1 MSEARLVNLEDRGV
15 LAVAGE
21 DRVAFLQGL
30 VSNDVERVTPAQAVY
45 AAFLTPQGKFLFDFI
60 IVDDGERLLLDCEA
74 ARLADFAKRL
84 RIYKLRSKAV
94 LSDVS
99 ESFRVFAVHG
109 DGALATLGLNG
120 GAAPGASVPCLG
132 GLAITDPRL
141 AALGA
146 RLLLPVDV
154 DPSSLGLAPG
164 RLEDYHRRRIQLGVP
179 DGSRDMEV
187 DKTVLLEAGFDE
199 LNGVDWK
206 KGCYMGQELTAR
218 TKYRGLVK
226 RRLMPITTDGPL
238 PLPGTRITLDGRDAG
253 EIRSTQGDVAMA
265 MVRLNMLEQTAEGA
279 AVLTAGEV
287 TVTPQ
292 KPDWAAF

>member
-15 LAVAGE
+15 LAVSGE
-21 DRVAFLQGL
+21 DRIAFLQGL
-30 VSNDVERVTPAQAVY
+30 VSNDVERVTPKHAVY

-60 IVDDGERLLLDCEA
+60 VVDDGERLLLDCEA

-84 RIYKLRSKAV
+84 RIYKLRSKIELA
-94 LSDVS
+94 DVS
-99 ESFRVFAVHG
+99 ESFRVFAVYG
-109 DGALATLGLNG
+109 DGALAVLGLAS
-120 GAAPGASVPCLG
+120 GAAGASEPCLG
-132 GLAITDPRL
+132 GLVIIDPRL

-146 RLLLPVDV
+146 RLILPVNA

-164 RLEDYHRRRIQLGVP
+164 TFGDYDRRRIQLGIP

-226 RRLMPITTDGPL
+226 RRLMPITTNGPL
-238 PLPGTRITLDGRDAG
+238 PPPGTRITLDGRDAG
-253 EIRSTQGDVAMA
+253 EIRSTQVDVALA
-265 MVRLNMLEQTAEGA
+265 IVRLNMLERTADGA

-292 KPDWAAF
+292 KPEWATF

>member
-1 MSEARLVNLEDRGV
+1 MPEARLVNLEDRGV
-15 LAVAGE
+15 LAVSGE
-21 DRVAFLQGL
+21 DRIAFLQGL
-30 VSNDVERVTPAQAVY
+30 VSNDVERVTPKHAVY

-60 IVDDGERLLLDCEA
+60 VVDDGERLLLDCEA

-84 RIYKLRSKAV
+84 RIYKLRSKIELA
-94 LSDVS
+94 DVS
-99 ESFRVFAVHG
+99 ESFRVFAVYG
-109 DGALATLGLNG
+109 DGALAVLGLASD
-120 GAAPGASVPCLG
+120 AAGASEPCLG
-132 GLAITDPRL
+132 GLVIIDPRL

-146 RLLLPVDV
+146 RLILPVNA

-164 RLEDYHRRRIQLGVP
+164 TFGDYDRRRIQLGIP

-226 RRLMPITTDGPL
+226 RRLMPISTDGPL
-238 PLPGTRITLDGRDAG
+238 PPPGTRITLDGRDAG
-253 EIRSTQGDVAMA
+253 EIRSTQGDMAMA
-265 MVRLNMLEQTAEGA
+265 MVRLNMLEQTAGGA
-279 AVLTAGEV
+279 AVLTAGEM
-287 TVTPQ
+287 TVTPK
-292 KPDWAAF
+292 KPDWATF

>member
-1 MSEARLVNLEDRGV
+1 MPEARLVNLEDRGV
-15 LAVAGE
+15 LAVSGE
-21 DRVAFLQGL
+21 DRIAFLQGL
-30 VSNDVERVTPAQAVY
+30 VSNDVERVTPKHAVY

-60 IVDDGERLLLDCEA
+60 VVDDGERLLLDCEA

-84 RIYKLRSKAV
+84 RIYKLRSKIELA
-94 LSDVS
+94 DVS
-99 ESFRVFAVHG
+99 ESFRVFAVYG
-109 DGALATLGLNG
+109 DGALAVLGSAS
-120 GAAPGASVPCLG
+120 GAAGASEPCLG
-132 GLAITDPRL
+132 GLVIIDPRL

-146 RLLLPVDV
+146 RLILPVNA

-164 RLEDYHRRRIQLGVP
+164 TFGDYDRRRIQLGIP

-226 RRLMPITTDGPL
+226 RRLMPITTNGPL
-238 PLPGTRITLDGRDAG
+238 PPPGTRITLDGRDAG
-253 EIRSTQGDVAMA
+253 EIRSTQVDVALA
-265 MVRLNMLEQTAEGA
+265 IVRLNMLERTANGA

-292 KPDWAAF
+292 KPDWATF